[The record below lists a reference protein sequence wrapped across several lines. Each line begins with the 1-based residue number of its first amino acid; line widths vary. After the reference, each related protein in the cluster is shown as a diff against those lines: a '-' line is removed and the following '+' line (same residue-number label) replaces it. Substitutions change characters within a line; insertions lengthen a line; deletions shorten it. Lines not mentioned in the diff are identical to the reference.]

1 MGGRG
6 RCLFLSRFRSHSR
19 KRRTDFR
26 TCRKTTFP
34 LSSNLS
40 REKVDGYVFIK
51 QRYSNLSREEQRS
64 HPRSSEICPQN
75 VPLPTQK
82 CGSLQYGARFP
93 ANTEDDF
100 NVFLVTVDS
109 AEPVECE
116 KPCRGRVLI
125 ENWKGNK
132 LNLCFRDAENESF
145 AGRVRH

>member
-1 MGGRG
+1 MGAVAVCFCLAFAPIPENGGRILE
-6 RCLFLSRFRSHSR
+6 RVVKPHFPFRRIYRGESG
-19 KRRTDFR
+19 
-26 TCRKTTFP
+26 
-34 LSSNLS
+34 
-40 REKVDGYVFIK
+40 GYVFIK

-93 ANTEDDF
+93 PNSEDDF
-100 NVFLVTVDS
+100 YVLLVTVDS
-109 AEPVECE
+109 PEPVECE